1 MESKVNCVRGDI
13 LNFQGIIIGI
23 FSFLIIGIFHPIVIK
38 GEYYFSKKIWP
49 MFLLLGIIFIIVSLN
64 IKGQLLSALL
74 GVTGFSCL
82 WSIHELIE
90 QEQRVKKGWFP
101 KNPKRK

>member
-1 MESKVNCVRGDI
+1 MD
-13 LNFQGIIIGI
+13 FQGVIIGV

-49 MFLLLGIIFIIVSLN
+49 IFLLLGIIFIILSLN

-90 QEQRVKKGWFP
+90 QEQRVEKGWFP
-101 KNPKRK
+101 KNPRRK